1 MLLIEPF
8 EGQIGDTELRKLIPF
23 LKELA
28 TLEDVRNVDIRYLEY
43 TMKLKEEEDTEK
55 KLAKEREKT
64 QLESE
69 KLGSK
74 EKSAQTKRLEEGKTL
89 ECIEGAVNA

>member
-1 MLLIEPF
+1 
-8 EGQIGDTELRKLIPF
+8 
-23 LKELA
+23 
-28 TLEDVRNVDIRYLEY
+28 
-43 TMKLKEEEDTEK
+43 MKLKEEENTEK

-89 ECIEGAVNA
+89 ECIEGAVNAQAKGIAENNCGAEGSKDHVAVTKARNLCR